1 MTDPV
6 RLALHQLDD
15 VALHRLLTNM
25 LAYADWKLGARSG
38 SGPETGAEDLVV
50 WAITDTLE
58 DERNWKATHISL
70 ESHLR
75 GCINRLIY
83 LMGDPSSA
91 RRVH

>member
-1 MTDPV
+1 MTDPE

-15 VALHRLLTNM
+15 VALHRLLTKM
-25 LAYADWKLGARSG
+25 LAYAAWKLGVRSG
-38 SGPETGAEDLVV
+38 SGPEMGAKDLVI
-50 WAITDTLE
+50 WAINDTLE

-83 LMGDPSSA
+83 LMGHPSSA
-91 RRVH
+91 RPVH